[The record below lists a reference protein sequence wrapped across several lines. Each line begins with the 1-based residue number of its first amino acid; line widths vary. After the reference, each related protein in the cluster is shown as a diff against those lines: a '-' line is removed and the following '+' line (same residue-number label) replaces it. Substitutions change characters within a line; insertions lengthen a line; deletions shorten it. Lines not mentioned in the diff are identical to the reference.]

1 MSIKILELPQLK
13 IAYED
18 RMPKKNLHT
27 QETVFLCGGR
37 PPSLEWLATLL
48 NGHRKIWA
56 IDRGID
62 LCYQMNLAPDFLI
75 GDLDSASQ
83 AAIDWVCTKDF
94 RSEMHPRDKDLT
106 DFQLAIKSFTTKFFS
121 PIIITGIFG
130 GRLDMTLSNIF
141 TCAYLRNFVVLSDQY
156 ETIFFLKSC
165 EEAQVILNE
174 HFDIVSLI
182 PITENCLGVSI
193 DNVHWKLDGA
203 MLQRKLPSTV
213 SNRLPKNFDPSK
225 KKPISI
231 SLLRGTMAVYFGK
244 KLPEF

>member
-1 MSIKILELPQLK
+1 MAIKFLQLPQLG

-18 RMPKKNLHT
+18 KLPKKNLHT
-27 QETVFLCGGR
+27 TETVFLCGGR

-48 NGHRKIWA
+48 DGHRKIWA

-94 RSEMHPRDKDLT
+94 RSEIHPRDKDLT
-106 DFQLAIKSFTTKFFS
+106 DFQLALKSFTMKFFS

-130 GRLDMTLSNIF
+130 GRLDMNLSNIF
-141 TCAYLRNFVVLSDQY
+141 TCAYLRNFVVLADQF
-156 ETIFFLKSC
+156 ETVFFLKSG
-165 EEAQVILNE
+165 EEVQILLDE
-174 HFDIVSLI
+174 KFDNISLI
-182 PITENCLGVSI
+182 PVTENCLGVSI
-193 DNVHWKLDGA
+193 DNVHWKLADA
-203 MLQRKLPSTV
+203 ILQRKLPCAV
-213 SNRLPKNFDPSK
+213 SNRLPKNFDPNK
-225 KKPISI
+225 KKPIKI
-231 SLLRGTMAVYFGK
+231 SLNRGTLAVYLGK